1 MLHWWQ
7 LAFINEQ
14 AAKSLV
20 DIEDAM
26 MVKSLLA
33 ALVAGILVPSA
44 ASAATV
50 SAVRPESVAEALK
63 NLGYTAELARDA
75 SGDPLINAD
84 IGGWQAA
91 LLFYECNP
99 RTHDGCQSL
108 QFVANFTP
116 EKKFTAEDAL
126 RFNRNTRFAS
136 VSIGKDESVMMTWDL
151 VTGKGIDLEVFS
163 NSVDMFRSAMDT
175 LGTEVFK

>member
-1 MLHWWQ
+1 MML
-7 LAFINEQ
+7 
-14 AAKSLV
+14 KGV
-20 DIEDAM
+20 
-26 MVKSLLA
+26 LA
-33 ALVAGILVPSA
+33 ALAVSVLVPSA
-44 ASAATV
+44 ASATTEPTGRV
-50 SAVRPESVAEALK
+50 SAIKPDGVAQALI
-63 NLGYTAELARDA
+63 NLGYTAELATD
-75 SGDPLINAD
+75 SNGDPLINAD

-91 LLFYECNP
+91 LLFYECNEK
-99 RTHDGCQSL
+99 THDGCQSL

-116 EKKFTAEDAL
+116 EKKFTAEDAV

-136 VSIGKDESVMMTWDL
+136 VSLGKDDAVMMTWDV

>member
-1 MLHWWQ
+1 MKYHW
-7 LAFINEQ
+7 
-14 AAKSLV
+14 
-20 DIEDAM
+20 
-26 MVKSLLA
+26 LLA
-33 ALVAGILVPSA
+33 AFAVGTMAPTVAGATTST
-44 ASAATV
+44 TV
-50 SAVRPESVAEALK
+50 SAIKPDGVAQALQ
-63 NLGYTAELARDA
+63 NLGYTAELAKDA
-75 SGDPLINAD
+75 NGDPLINTD

-91 LLFYECNP
+91 LLFYECNTK
-99 RTHDGCQSL
+99 THDGCQSL

-116 EKKFTAEDAL
+116 EKKFTADDAV

-136 VSIGKDESVMMTWDL
+136 VSLDKDQSIMMTWDV

>member
-1 MLHWWQ
+1 M
-7 LAFINEQ
+7 I
-14 AAKSLV
+14 
-20 DIEDAM
+20 
-26 MVKSLLA
+26 VKGLLA
-33 ALVAGILVPSA
+33 ALA
-44 ASAATV
+44 ASFLVTPAAHATTV
-50 SAVRPESVAEALK
+50 SAIRPEGVAEALT
-63 NLGYTAELARDA
+63 NLGYSAELARDA

-91 LLFYECNP
+91 LMFYECNEK
-99 RTHDGCQSL
+99 THDGCQSL

-136 VSIGKDESVMMTWDL
+136 VSLGKDAAVMMTWDV

>member
-1 MLHWWQ
+1 
-7 LAFINEQ
+7 
-14 AAKSLV
+14 
-20 DIEDAM
+20 M
-26 MVKSLLA
+26 MIKGMLA
-33 ALVAGILVPSA
+33 ALAASVLVPSMA
-44 ASAATV
+44 NATTV
-50 SAVRPESVAEALK
+50 SAIKPDGVAEALK
-63 NLGYTAELARDA
+63 NLGYTAELAKDA
-75 SGDPLINAD
+75 NGDPLINAD

-91 LLFYECNP
+91 LMFYECSDK
-99 RTHDGCQSL
+99 THDGCQSL

-116 EKKFTAEDAL
+116 EKKFTAEDAV

-136 VSIGKDESVMMTWDL
+136 VSLGKDDAVMMTWDV